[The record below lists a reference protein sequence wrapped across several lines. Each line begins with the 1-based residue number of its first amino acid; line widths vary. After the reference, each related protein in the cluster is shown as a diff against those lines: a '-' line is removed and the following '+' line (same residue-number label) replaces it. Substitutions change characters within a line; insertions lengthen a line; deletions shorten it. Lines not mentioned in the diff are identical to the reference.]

1 MSSMDPSTT
10 EKPASCHEPSNPKK
24 RSAELPAEVS
34 PDKKQNSEAS
44 TSTSSSAIPTST
56 SSAAAAEPVSDV
68 CEMVELKLGDR
79 VQVMWEVHMDNI
91 IGENP
96 DAAAAAAVGA
106 SSSHKHWWTATL
118 LLKDDRTHELV
129 ADDDDVD
136 DKPVV
141 VPIRTLDYD
150 PYPQGGFP
158 ERSLEDVCFLS
169 EHSIL
174 NVSSESNAYYRKE
187 GDNWEPTDDYEER
200 IMEAVEAD
208 TAEAESQLVSGNGAN
223 KEESMRF
230 ILDTVLQ
237 ASLASTGGHTK
248 MQHMN
253 PAQRLA
259 VAEKIA
265 TAKERLLERIM
276 QHDGDGVITAETVRT
291 FMAEAW
297 SNP

>member
-24 RSAELPAEVS
+24 RSAEIPAEVS
-34 PDKKQNSEAS
+34 TDKKQNSE
-44 TSTSSSAIPTST
+44 TSTSSTSASSSTIPTST
-56 SSAAAAEPVSDV
+56 SSAAVAESVSDV
-68 CEMVELKLGDR
+68 CETVELKPGDR

-91 IGENP
+91 DE
-96 DAAAAAAVGA
+96 
-106 SSSHKHWWTATL
+106 SSSHKHWWTGTL
-118 LLKDDRTHELV
+118 LSKDGRTHELV

-174 NVSSESNAYYRKE
+174 NVSSGSNAYYRKE
-187 GDNWEPTDDYEER
+187 GDNWEPTDDYEDR

-208 TAEAESQLVSGNGAN
+208 TAEAESQLMSGNGAT

-276 QHDGDGVITAETVRT
+276 QHDGGGEITAETVRT

>member
-1 MSSMDPSTT
+1 MDPSTT
-10 EKPASCHEPSNPKK
+10 EKSASCHEQSNPKK

-34 PDKKQNSEAS
+34 PDKKQNSE
-44 TSTSSSAIPTST
+44 TSTSNST
-56 SSAAAAEPVSDV
+56 SSTTPTATPSAAAAESVSDV
-68 CEMVELKLGDR
+68 CETAELKPGDR

-91 IGENP
+91 NENS
-96 DAAAAAAVGA
+96 DAAAAVGE

-118 LLKDDRTHELV
+118 LSKDGRTHELV

-136 DKPVV
+136 DQPVV

-174 NVSSESNAYYRKE
+174 NISSGSSAYYRKE

-208 TAEAESQLVSGNGAN
+208 TAEAESQLVSGNGAT
-223 KEESMRF
+223 KEESLRH

-237 ASLASTGGHTK
+237 ASFASTGGHTK
-248 MQHMN
+248 MQQLN
-253 PAQRLA
+253 PAQRLV
-259 VAEKIA
+259 VAEQIA

-297 SNP
+297 S